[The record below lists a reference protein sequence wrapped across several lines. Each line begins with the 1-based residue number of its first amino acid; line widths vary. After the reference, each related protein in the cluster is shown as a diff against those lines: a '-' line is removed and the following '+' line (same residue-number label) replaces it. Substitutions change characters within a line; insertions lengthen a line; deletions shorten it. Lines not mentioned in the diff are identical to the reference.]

1 MTAPEPDFARPP
13 EDARTAAQNIV
24 AALGL
29 PDLCEV
35 PPEPIRPLPLI
46 DLYRLSRDTTVLYSV
61 GRVDASGRVKSI
73 DIVRALGW
81 QAGDKLEVVTALG
94 GIVILASPDGLFS
107 VPHKPRIVIPAAA
120 RRLHDIGPGD
130 HVLLAA
136 APEFGIVIIHTRQAM
151 NEMLARYH
159 SAFTPPDRHAHE

>member
-1 MTAPEPDFARPP
+1 VTAPGSHAAPLP
-13 EDARTAAQNIV
+13 EDGRTAAQNIV

-29 PDLCEV
+29 PDLSEA
-35 PPEPIRPLPLI
+35 PSEPFRPLPLL
-46 DLYRLSRDTTVLYSV
+46 DLHRLSRDTTVLYDV
-61 GRVDASGRVKSI
+61 GRVDASGRVTNT
-73 DIVRALGW
+73 DLVRALGW

-120 RRLHDIGPGD
+120 RRLHGISPGD

-159 SAFTPPDRHAHE
+159 STFTPPDRHAHE